1 MPSQE
6 NLTHVL
12 SVVIYQIT
20 TVMGVVT
27 ECKTFR

>member
-12 SVVIYQIT
+12 SVVIQHIT
-20 TVMGVVT
+20 TVMGVVA